1 VLASLLQADRD
12 FSYFKGRQ
20 ANSKRALEIVHGKCF
35 GECEYAA
42 VAVSIGII
50 QKSDSTTEEVDIK
63 TK

>member
-1 VLASLLQADRD
+1 MLASLLETDGD
-12 FSYFKGRQ
+12 FSYFKRS
-20 ANSKRALEIVHGKCF
+20 ANSKRGLEIVHSKCF

-50 QKSDSTTEEVDIK
+50 QKSDSQENDVDIK